1 MIHSNDELTET
12 LSTEDRL
19 RNLLRE
25 ERKKNE
31 ILQREYLVQ
40 QKTSVEIQTKM
51 IHMQKEIERLTK
63 DNTRYQNAYRHFF
76 QEHDYV

>member
-1 MIHSNDELTET
+1 MIHSNNELTET

-25 ERKKNE
+25 ERRKNE
-31 ILQREYLVQ
+31 ILQREYLLQ

-51 IHMQKEIERLTK
+51 IDMQKEIERLTQ
-63 DNTRYQNAYRHFF
+63 DNIRYQNAYRQFV